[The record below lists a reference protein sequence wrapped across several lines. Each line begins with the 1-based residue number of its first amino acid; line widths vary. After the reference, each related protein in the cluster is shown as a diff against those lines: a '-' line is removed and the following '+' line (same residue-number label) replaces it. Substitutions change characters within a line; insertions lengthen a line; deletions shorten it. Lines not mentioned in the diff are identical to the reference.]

1 MSDPAAATAPH
12 AAMPAARQ
20 RRLLVAALLACDLLA
35 LAAAFALAYLV
46 RFYSGLPFFVEVV
59 PSVAMHVR
67 TQALLLPVWL
77 ALFAAFGLYREHN
90 LLGGTREYA
99 LLFNACTAGTM
110 LAVAATFFSQ
120 RILLSRGWLIL
131 AWLLGFVL
139 VGLAR
144 FGLRRAVYA
153 LRRRGYFLSPAV
165 IAGAS
170 GEGQALAQQLQ
181 AWDTSGLH
189 LVGFLDDTLPA
200 GTPVLNGL
208 TVLGPLADLPH
219 LAEQYGVAEVLVA
232 SSSLP
237 RQALVE
243 LAREYAL
250 SDSLNI
256 RLSSGLF
263 EILTTGVHVKEV
275 GYVPLICLDKVRLNG
290 MEVVLKT
297 LLDWTVALPGLLLL
311 SPVLLA
317 IAAAVRLDSPGPVLH
332 RRRVVGRGGTTF
344 DALKFRT
351 MYADGDARLAAHP
364 EARAALAADGKLKDD
379 PRVTRVGAVLR
390 RWSLDEL
397 PQLWNVLR
405 RQMSLVG
412 PRMIVPAEL
421 AKYGKW
427 DMNLLTVWPGLTGLW
442 QISGRSE
449 LGYGERVQLDMH
461 YIRNYSIWLDLF
473 ILLRTL
479 PAVVRGEGAY

>member
-1 MSDPAAATAPH
+1 
-12 AAMPAARQ
+12 
-20 RRLLVAALLACDLLA
+20 VA
-35 LAAAFALAYLV
+35 
-46 RFYSGLPFFVEVV
+46 
-59 PSVAMHVR
+59 
-67 TQALLLPVWL
+67 
-77 ALFAAFGLYREHN
+77 
-90 LLGGTREYA
+90 
-99 LLFNACTAGTM
+99 
-110 LAVAATFFSQ
+110 
-120 RILLSRGWLIL
+120 
-131 AWLLGFVL
+131 
-139 VGLAR
+139 
-144 FGLRRAVYA
+144 
-153 LRRRGYFLSPAV
+153 
-165 IAGAS
+165 
-170 GEGQALAQQLQ
+170 
-181 AWDTSGLH
+181 
-189 LVGFLDDTLPA
+189 
-200 GTPVLNGL
+200 
-208 TVLGPLADLPH
+208 
-219 LAEQYGVAEVLVA
+219 
-232 SSSLP
+232 
-237 RQALVE
+237 
-243 LAREYAL
+243 
-250 SDSLNI
+250 
-256 RLSSGLF
+256 
-263 EILTTGVHVKEV
+263 
-275 GYVPLICLDKVRLNG
+275 
-290 MEVVLKT
+290 LKT
-297 LLDWTVALPGLLLL
+297 LLDWTVALPGLLML

-412 PRMIVPAEL
+412 PRMIVPEEL
-421 AKYGKW
+421 TRYGKW